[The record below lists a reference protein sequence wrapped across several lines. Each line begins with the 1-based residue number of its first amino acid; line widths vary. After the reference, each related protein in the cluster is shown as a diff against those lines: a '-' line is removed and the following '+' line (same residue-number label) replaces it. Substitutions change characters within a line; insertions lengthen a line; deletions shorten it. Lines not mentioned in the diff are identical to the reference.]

1 MELNNDQILVIL
13 RDRIKKIINLHETEK
28 EINRTLEV
36 QKKELVDKI
45 GILRKEKDELT
56 LKYNNL
62 RLAKQ
67 LDASLDN
74 THDAKLKVNRI
85 VREID
90 KCIALLNK

>member
-1 MELNNDQILVIL
+1 MELTNDQILILL
-13 RDRIKKIINLHETEK
+13 RDRIKQIINLHEAEK
-28 EINRTLEV
+28 VKNRTLEV
-36 QKKELVDKI
+36 QKKELEEQIKI
-45 GILRKEKDELT
+45 LVKEKEELS

-67 LDASLDN
+67 LDASIDN